1 LIDRHA
7 AAIVG
12 NPKLEM
18 RIRSFHCDLHLC
30 RLGMPEDVR
39 KGFLN
44 NSQHGALPL
53 IG

>member
-1 LIDRHA
+1 MIERHA
-7 AAIVG
+7 AAVVG
-12 NPKLEM
+12 HPKLEM

-30 RLGMPEDVR
+30 GLGMTEDVR

-44 NSQHGALPL
+44 NSQHSALPL